1 MRALRSLLSLRRNDR
16 GATMLE
22 FSLVA
27 FPIILL
33 LMGTLEIGFIYWGT
47 KELENAT
54 GSGARMVRTGQ
65 AQQGNLSSGDLKV
78 EICKLTSILYDCP
91 SRLRIDVVSAANFA
105 AFAPVAPLD
114 GSGNLKDDAS
124 FNYAPGG
131 RDDVV
136 LVRSFYPWTRLLGGS
151 YVMRAAVPVR
161 NEPF

>member
-1 MRALRSLLSLRRNDR
+1 MRSLLSLRRNDR

-27 FPIILL
+27 FPILIL
-33 LMGTLEIGFIYWGT
+33 LMGTAEIGFIYWGT

-54 GSGARMVRTGQ
+54 GTGARFVRTGQ
-65 AQQGNLSSGDLKV
+65 AQQDNWSSSNLKV
-78 EICKLTSILYDCP
+78 EICKRTSLLYDCP
-91 SRLRIDVVSAANFA
+91 TKLRIDVVSAGSFV

-114 GSGNLKDDAS
+114 DSGNLKDDAS

-131 RDDVV
+131 RNDVV
-136 LVRSFYPWTRLLGGS
+136 LVRAFYPWTRLLGGS
-151 YVMRAAVPVR
+151 YLMRAAVPVR

>member
-1 MRALRSLLSLRRNDR
+1 MRSPLSLRRNDR

-27 FPIILL
+27 FPILML

-54 GSGARMVRTGQ
+54 GTGARFVRIGQ
-65 AQQGNLSSGDLKV
+65 AQQDNWSSSDLKN
-78 EICKLTSILYDCP
+78 EICRRTSVLYDCTT
-91 SRLRIDVVSAANFA
+91 RLRIDVVSATSFA

-114 GSGNLKDDAS
+114 DSGNLRDDAS
-124 FNYAPGG
+124 FSYAPGG
-131 RDDVV
+131 RNDVV
-136 LVRSFYPWTRLLGGS
+136 LVRSFYPWPRLLGGS
-151 YVMRAAVPVR
+151 HLMRAAVPIR

>member
-1 MRALRSLLSLRRNDR
+1 MRSLLSLRRNDR

-33 LMGTLEIGFIYWGT
+33 LVGTVEIGFIYWGT

-54 GSGARMVRTGQ
+54 GTGARFVRTGQ
-65 AQQGNLSSGDLKV
+65 AQQSNWSSSDLKV
-78 EICKLTSILYDCP
+78 EICRRTSLLYDCTTK
-91 SRLRIDVVSAANFA
+91 LRVDVVSATSFA

-114 GSGNLKDDAS
+114 ASGNLLSDAS
-124 FNYAPGG
+124 FSYAPGG
-131 RDDVV
+131 RNDVV
-136 LVRSFYPWTRLLGGS
+136 LVRTFYPWTRLLGGTHL
-151 YVMRAAVPVR
+151 MRSAVPIR